1 MNAIYFPFT
10 VVSGQTMDA
19 LSACFTSVSVY
30 QPSTHTPKAL
40 AEKGG
45 HPSPFRRGSGGE
57 VFAAE
62 IRRPVQNDD
71 DKLEALAKDYRKW
84 AELHQGAELNF
95 FKFRH
100 DDDDHAIAH
109 IRSELKGYDIPQE
122 AADSLFNAR
131 LFLKIAQ
138 EYDSKRQDV
147 DREISAF
154 EKMEKS
160 LFEEL
165 RGEDEAEI
173 EIPLEKSL
181 LRHEDAG
188 GFMTE
193 ERLNAWT
200 RLMLEDAEISN
211 FFITNSHA
219 VFDFLAEK
227 TPPLK
232 PYSSGEISAENLS
245 VYVAEGESPRMF
257 FARCAG
263 IRINKT
269 PPSEKYQD
277 TFIGLLNI

>member
-10 VVSGQTMDA
+10 VISGQAADA
-19 LSACFTSVSVY
+19 LNACFKSVSIY
-30 QPSTHTPKAL
+30 QPSTHMSKAL
-40 AEKGG
+40 AELAEKGL
-45 HPSPFRRGSGGE
+45 S
-57 VFAAE
+57 E
-62 IRRPVQNDD
+62 IRRPVQGDD
-71 DKLEALAKDYRKW
+71 DKLEALAKEYRKW

-95 FKFRH
+95 FKFRQ
-100 DDDDHAIAH
+100 DDDHAIAH
-109 IRSELKGYDIPQE
+109 IRSELKGYGIPQE
-122 AADSLFNAR
+122 AADPLFNAR

-138 EYDSKRQDV
+138 EFDAERQDV

-165 RGEDEAEI
+165 RGEDDAEI

-181 LRHEDAG
+181 LRHEDSGA
-188 GFMTE
+188 FMTE

-200 RLMLEDAEISN
+200 RLMLEDTEISD
-211 FFITNSHA
+211 FFVTGSRA

-227 TPPLK
+227 TPHLK
-232 PYSSGEISAENLS
+232 PYSSKEIPAEKLS
-245 VYVAEGESPRMF
+245 VYVTEGESPRLF

-263 IRINKT
+263 IRVNET
-269 PPSEKYQD
+269 PLSEKYHD

>member
-10 VVSGQTMDA
+10 VISGQTADA
-19 LSACFTSVSVY
+19 LNACFNSVSVY
-30 QPSTHTPKAL
+30 QPSMNTPKAS

-45 HPSPFRRGSGGE
+45 LLSPFQRGGGGE
-57 VFAAE
+57 VE
-62 IRRPVQNDD
+62 IRRPVQSDD
-71 DKLEALAKDYRKW
+71 DKLDALAKEYRKW

-95 FKFRH
+95 FKFRQ

-109 IRSELKGYDIPQE
+109 IRSELKGYGIVQE
-122 AADSLFNAR
+122 AADPLFNAR

-138 EYDSKRQDV
+138 EFDAERQDV

-165 RGEDEAEI
+165 RGEDDAEI

-181 LRHEDAG
+181 LRREDSGA
-188 GFMTE
+188 FMTE

-200 RLMLEDAEISN
+200 RLMLEDAEISD
-211 FFITNSHA
+211 FFVTTSRA

-227 TPPLK
+227 TPHLA
-232 PYSSGEISAENLS
+232 PYSSKDIPAEKLS

-263 IRINKT
+263 IRNET
-269 PPSEKYQD
+269 PPSEKYRD

>member
-10 VVSGQTMDA
+10 VVSGQTADA
-19 LSACFTSVSVY
+19 LSACFKSVSVY

-40 AEKGG
+40 TEKGG
-45 HPSPFRRGSGGE
+45 LPSPKRRETGGE

-62 IRRPVQNDD
+62 IRRPVQSDE
-71 DKLEALAKDYRKW
+71 DKLEALAKDYKKW

-109 IRSELKGYDIPQE
+109 IRSELKGYGIVQE
-122 AADSLFNAR
+122 AADPLFNAR

-138 EYDSKRQDV
+138 EFDLERQDV
-147 DREISAF
+147 DREITAF

-165 RGEDEAEI
+165 RGEDDAEI

-181 LRHEDAG
+181 LRREDPG
-188 GFMTE
+188 EFMTE

-200 RLMLEDAEISN
+200 RLMLEDSEVSD
-211 FFITNSHA
+211 FFVTTSRA
-219 VFDFLAEK
+219 VFEFLAEK
-227 TPPLK
+227 TPHLK
-232 PYSSGEISAENLS
+232 PYSSKEIPAEKLS
-245 VYVAEGESPRMF
+245 VYIAEGESPRQF

-263 IRINKT
+263 IRIDAAV
-269 PPSEKYQD
+269 SEEHRD